1 MRRIR
6 IRLFGDRPLDF
17 RIVRPVGTQL
27 VRIQAL
33 PATPPAVSAILLSY
47 DCKTFA
53 AEALR
58 SVLAQ
63 DHSEP
68 MEILVSDD
76 ASTDGTDD
84 VLRAEIAKYRGPRH
98 VRFVRQPTNSGSK
111 SAHLNRV
118 ISLTSGGILV
128 SFDCD
133 DVSEPERVRR
143 IVEVF
148 RRSPVVQAVYS
159 EFIRIDPAGRVL
171 GPGRVPHP
179 PEGTPSRV
187 WFARADAYAS
197 GATLAVRRSVFD
209 VFGALDPDIHEDIV
223 LPFRASLL
231 GEVGFISD
239 PLVRARRHA
248 GSLTAD
254 MWAFV
259 SLSAYRT
266 RMELGIE
273 RTRRNGD
280 SRMVDIAA
288 AEALFPGRTRDFE
301 HLRTIV
307 RESLVSAE
315 LTGKLLS
322 RSFMARVAALLRLT
336 GRGAYREDL
345 LRHTALVL
353 APRAYLRYKRGR
365 FGIPT

>member
-1 MRRIR
+1 
-6 IRLFGDRPLDF
+6 
-17 RIVRPVGTQL
+17 
-27 VRIQAL
+27 L
-33 PATPPAVSAILLSY
+33 PATPPGVSAILLSY

-63 DHSEP
+63 DHGEP

-76 ASTDGTDD
+76 ASTDGTDEI
-84 VLRAEIAKYRGPRH
+84 LRAEIGKYRGPHH

-118 ISLTSGGILV
+118 VSLASGEILV

-133 DVSEPERVRR
+133 DVSEPGRVRR
-143 IVEVF
+143 IAGVF

-159 EFIRIDPAGRVL
+159 EFLRIDPTGRVM

-179 PEGTPSRV
+179 PEGTPSRC

-209 VFGALDPDIHEDIV
+209 IFGALDPDIHEDIV

-231 GEVGFISD
+231 GDVVFISD

-248 GSLTAD
+248 GSFTAD
-254 MWAFV
+254 MGAFM
-259 SLSAYRT
+259 SLPAYRA
-266 RMELGIE
+266 RMQIGIE
-273 RTRRNGD
+273 RARRNVD
-280 SRMVDIAA
+280 SRMADIAA
-288 AEALFPGRTRDFE
+288 AEVLFPGRTREFAN
-301 HLRTIV
+301 LRHIV

-315 LTGKLLS
+315 LSGQLLS
-322 RSFMARVAALLRLT
+322 PSLPARVAAFFRLT
-336 GRGAYREDL
+336 RRGAYREHL
-345 LRHTALVL
+345 LQHMALVL

-365 FGIPT
+365 FGIPPSSGR